1 MGKLVAVSFESNNVK
16 VVYATTKGKG
26 IKVDNALTLR
36 QEEFD
41 DFLKKENSKEF
52 IVAYDFKDFYQGIIS
67 IPPVKSKYI
76 KTLLR
81 AGISKN
87 APELLDFLFVHTVLG
102 EKIVGN
108 RKIQEVF
115 VFAVRKDE
123 IDVVLNR
130 FTSKDKIVKSIYP
143 NVLSL
148 GSLLQSTEESL
159 LCIVECSS
167 CKNLFLTKNGKIQF
181 IRTAQT
187 AQRGITDSDIQNI
200 NMTINYC
207 QQSLRTEISNIM
219 LLGSFTDSHDTTIP
233 ILKPTTIFSQP
244 ANIQA
249 VKEVFHEYVVPIS
262 ALLGQEHVSLLPRGY
277 KSSCLIKKALVY
289 STTILLLLSIVGV
302 GYIGL
307 KLRPVA
313 EVENILA
320 PIEVKVSDIEGTFL
334 LYAQKK
340 QELEKYATL
349 LNFSKSTSS
358 ISDIQKLL
366 ISLSEINTTNIRIN
380 SIIMTV
386 NSNILETEIKG
397 TIIIEGYEGYS
408 NMQTHFQNFIGLID
422 DIKGLKVKNQNL
434 ILNNESFVV
443 ELDYPVLEERQ
454 R

>member
-1 MGKLVAVSFESNNVK
+1 MGRLVAVSFERANIK

-52 IVAYDFKDFYQGIIS
+52 IVAYDFKNFYQGIIS

-76 KTLLR
+76 ETLLR
-81 AGISKN
+81 AQISKA
-87 APELLDFLFVHTVLG
+87 APELLDFLFVYTILR
-102 EKIVGN
+102 EKIVDN

-115 VFAVRKDE
+115 AFAVGKDE

-130 FTSKDKIVKSIYP
+130 FISKGKIVKSIYP

-159 LCIVECSS
+159 LCIVECDT

-181 IRTAQT
+181 IRTAQS
-187 AQRGITDSDIQNI
+187 AQQGITDLDIQNI

-219 LLGSFTDSHDTTIP
+219 LLGSLTDSHDTTTP
-233 ILKPTTIFSQP
+233 ILKPTAILPQP

-249 VKEVFHEYVVPIS
+249 VKEVFREYVVPIS
-262 ALLGQEHVSLLPRGY
+262 ALLGQEHINLLPREY
-277 KSSCLIKKALVY
+277 RSLSLIKKALVY
-289 STTILLLLSIVGV
+289 STVILLFLSIVGV
-302 GYIGL
+302 GYISL
-307 KLRPVA
+307 KLKPVA
-313 EVENILA
+313 ELLA
-320 PIEVKVSDIEGTFL
+320 PVEVKISDIEEMFFL
-334 LYAQKK
+334 YTQKK

-349 LNFSKSTSS
+349 INFSKSTSS
-358 ISDIQKLL
+358 ILDIQKLL
-366 ISLSEINTTNIRIN
+366 ISLSEVNTANIRIN
-380 SIIMTV
+380 SLIMTV
-386 NSNILETEIKG
+386 NGNILETEIKG
-397 TIIIEGYEGYS
+397 TITIEGYEGYS
-408 NMQTHFQNFIGLID
+408 NMQTHFQNFIGSIN

-434 ILNNESFVV
+434 LLNDKSFVV
-443 ELDYPVLEERQ
+443 ELDYPVLEER
-454 R
+454 